1 MLLHHLHGQ
10 TFCKILLKGT
20 VAAKVILLV
29 LLFSAVSQ
37 LILVIVVSYSY
48 WRFDLGVQGF
58 SIKHVGYL
66 RVGSAER
73 VLHGTKNR
81 GALT

>member
-1 MLLHHLHGQ
+1 MLHHLHGQ

-29 LLFSAVSQ
+29 LAFSAVSQ
-37 LILVIVVSYSY
+37 LILVIVVNYSY

-58 SIKHVGYL
+58 SIKHVAYL
-66 RVGSAER
+66 RVGSVER
-73 VLHGTKNR
+73 VLHGTKNW

>member
-1 MLLHHLHGQ
+1 MLHHFHGQ

-29 LLFSAVSQ
+29 LPFSAVSQ
-37 LILVIVVSYSY
+37 LFLVIVVDYSY

-58 SIKHVGYL
+58 FRKHVGYL
-66 RVGSAER
+66 RVVSVER
-73 VLHGTKNR
+73 VLHGIKNW

>member
-29 LLFSAVSQ
+29 LPFSAVSQ
-37 LILVIVVSYSY
+37 LTLAIVVSYSC
-48 WRFDLGVQGF
+48 WGFDLGVQGF
-58 SIKHVGYL
+58 SVKHVGYL
-66 RVGSAER
+66 RVGSVER
-73 VLHGTKNR
+73 LLHWTENR
-81 GALT
+81 DALT